1 MALVECLVD
10 HNVSLYTHEICTV
23 IRELRATVNFTCV
36 YIYIIYLFTL
46 YIMTI
51 SIGQVPG
58 TLQLYS
64 PTFGLNLAEC
74 WSMLNQ
80 EPGT

>member
-1 MALVECLVD
+1 MCRYIPTKYVQLLGSCEQQLT
-10 HNVSLYTHEICTV
+10 LP
-23 IRELRATVNFTCV
+23 V
-36 YIYIIYLFTL
+36 YIYIFIYLLTL

>member
-1 MALVECLVD
+1 
-10 HNVSLYTHEICTV
+10 
-23 IRELRATVNFTCV
+23 
-36 YIYIIYLFTL
+36 
-46 YIMTI
+46 MTI

-58 TLQLYS
+58 TLQLYL

-80 EPGT
+80 KPGT

>member
-36 YIYIIYLFTL
+36 YIYLFIHTIYNDHK
-46 YIMTI
+46 YW
-51 SIGQVPG
+51 PG
-58 TLQLYS
+58 TRYF
-64 PTFGLNLAEC
+64 TTVLADF
-74 WSMLNQ
+74 WF
-80 EPGT
+80 EPG

>member
-1 MALVECLVD
+1 
-10 HNVSLYTHEICTV
+10 
-23 IRELRATVNFTCV
+23 
-36 YIYIIYLFTL
+36 
-46 YIMTI
+46 MTI